1 MQAKTFYL
9 TKIFEGS
16 LIKLS
21 GKADNDLALVVKGFY
36 EKQVQIRKV

>member
-9 TKIFEGS
+9 KKIFEGS

-21 GKADNDLALVVKGFY
+21 GKAENDLVVKGFY